1 MLAAQQQQ
9 AKQKLEHAEQ
19 SKHDEL
25 QKQKDNNLLL
35 EQKKYSN
42 GEARG
47 ELDSFREFLKIA
59 TREMEKRKAGSSKL
73 EKDLKDFQER
83 LDGGISC
90 GNLIDLCVE
99 RLDSILAGVKINVEE
114 TDCLVNQQ
122 DSILKKETWD
132 YEQLKQEDEF
142 MRTSIDNV
150 RFEAQ
155 TLFERNKTKAAN
167 NAKIDGDMNEAL
179 SKEDDAK
186 IELQELRDEVKA
198 NEDELA
204 KKKAEH
210 EAAIANLNRQE
221 QAFLQELEA
230 LTASAIEDSKS
241 LEDEKKAIFELL
253 KLEGWALKFDDILNL
268 EEFHA
273 AKEVIEASLIANVK
287 SREES
292 KHCLEREIESMEQAL
307 NLLEEEGRERDEEA
321 DKLELER
328 IAQTDAELKKK
339 GVVAEMEA
347 ELEIEEEETN
357 KLEGKIYR

>member
-1 MLAAQQQQ
+1 
-9 AKQKLEHAEQ
+9 
-19 SKHDEL
+19 
-25 QKQKDNNLLL
+25 
-35 EQKKYSN
+35 
-42 GEARG
+42 
-47 ELDSFREFLKIA
+47 
-59 TREMEKRKAGSSKL
+59 
-73 EKDLKDFQER
+73 
-83 LDGGISC
+83 
-90 GNLIDLCVE
+90 
-99 RLDSILAGVKINVEE
+99 
-114 TDCLVNQQ
+114 
-122 DSILKKETWD
+122 
-132 YEQLKQEDEF
+132 
-142 MRTSIDNV
+142 
-150 RFEAQ
+150 
-155 TLFERNKTKAAN
+155 
-167 NAKIDGDMNEAL
+167 
-179 SKEDDAK
+179 
-186 IELQELRDEVKA
+186 
-198 NEDELA
+198 
-204 KKKAEH
+204 
-210 EAAIANLNRQE
+210 
-221 QAFLQELEA
+221 